1 MSPFDAGLILYSLS
15 SVIYTC
21 VVLWGNHISRPP
33 DVCED
38 DGGHIRGVGL
48 VIPAFNAGLSAG
60 CMRETLAESRAA
72 GLDAAVV
79 DDGSAEPLDMT
90 SLAARACGGLKLVRH
105 HCNRGKAAALGTGI
119 AALTADVIVTVD
131 ADTIVRERDFRL
143 ALNSFA
149 DRGVGALSLSLSV
162 APGGIIHWVQALEYR
177 CILDFE
183 RRALAALG
191 MVVTVPGAA
200 SLWRRAAL
208 QQIGG
213 FSARTMSEDTD
224 ATIGLRCAGWRI
236 AVQPDAGAVT
246 EAPGDWG
253 RLLRQRKR
261 WIWGNVQVAVR
272 QLLDTIG
279 ADRVGWPAIQ
289 FATMTAWHLGAYL
302 LASWGVVAIAL
313 GQYSPTAQ
321 VTTTFLLLLSA
332 PRLYIALV
340 VQGDSARS
348 LPRAMLSSF
357 VMQVVNVLAFW
368 TGLATGSA
376 WRHRWT

>member
-1 MSPFDAGLILYSLS
+1 
-15 SVIYTC
+15 
-21 VVLWGNHISRPP
+21 VVLIDRLLNDLSEDISRQSNY
-33 DVCED
+33 VSNE
-38 DGGHIRGVGL
+38 RRNLTVL
-48 VIPAFNAGLSAG
+48 
-60 CMRETLAESRAA
+60 
-72 GLDAAVV
+72 
-79 DDGSAEPLDMT
+79 
-90 SLAARACGGLKLVRH
+90 SLAIKNGELYGGSLNNRAFAS
-105 HCNRGKAAALGTGI
+105 AA
-119 AALTADVIVTVD
+119 
-131 ADTIVRERDFRL
+131 
-143 ALNSFA
+143 
-149 DRGVGALSLSLSV
+149 
-162 APGGIIHWVQALEYR
+162 P
-177 CILDFE
+177 
-183 RRALAALG
+183 
-191 MVVTVPGAA
+191 
-200 SLWRRAAL
+200 

-213 FSARTMSEDTD
+213 FSGRTMSEDTD

-321 VTTTFLLLLSA
+321 VTTAFLLLLSA
-332 PRLYIALV
+332 LRLYIALV